1 MSTIVT
7 MKILYFSKAS
17 DIGPSSRYRI
27 FQYLP
32 YLRSRELDVVVKP
45 LFGPTYFWLL
55 TWRASWPIVI
65 AKAIYALLRFFKRGR
80 DLLSMGCVDL
90 IVIEGQLFPYCP
102 ATVERLLVKLNQ
114 RIVVELDDAIYLT
127 RFHKRK
133 MSAIMRMSSAAI
145 VGNHVLAKYVER
157 FASSVSIIPT
167 VVDTDRFHPP
177 AQLGSNQDR
186 EGVTTIVWAGLASN
200 FPYLELL
207 VPVIRELQQT
217 ERIRFRVISSCPPV
231 LPGVNLDF
239 RLWSLEGEVADLQG
253 GDIGVMPLPDTE
265 WARGK
270 CGLKLL
276 QYMALGLP
284 AVASPIGVNQE
295 IISDGE
301 NGFLASTQ
309 EEWYATLLWLCR
321 DAQLRVRIG
330 QAARKTVKSEYSL
343 SVWGPRLADRYRVI
357 INESRPTESVS
368 PGEEAPTR

>member
-1 MSTIVT
+1 
-7 MKILYFSKAS
+7 MKVLYFSKAS
-17 DIGPSSRYRI
+17 DIGPTSRYRI

-32 YLRSRELDVVVKP
+32 YLRSQELDVVVKP

-55 TWRASWPIVI
+55 TWRAAWPKVI
-65 AKAIYALLRFFKRGR
+65 AKAVYALVRFFKRAG
-80 DLLSMGCVDL
+80 DLLSMGRVDL

-102 ATVERLLVKLNQ
+102 ATAERLLVKLNQ
-114 RIVVELDDAIYLT
+114 KIVVELDDAIYLT
-127 RFHKRK
+127 RFHQRK

-145 VGNHVLAKYVER
+145 VGNHVLAKYVEG

-186 EGVTTIVWAGLASN
+186 EGVTTIVWVGLASN

-239 RLWSLEGEVADLQG
+239 RLWSLEGEVTELQG

-309 EEWYATLLWLCR
+309 EEWYATLLRLCR
-321 DAQLRVRIG
+321 DVQLRVRIG

-357 INESRPTESVS
+357 INESRPTESIS
-368 PGEEAPTR
+368 PAGETPTR

>member
-1 MSTIVT
+1 MRVV
-7 MKILYFSKAS
+7 YFSKAS

-32 YLRSRELDVVVKP
+32 YLRSQELDVVVKP

-55 TWRASWPIVI
+55 TWRAAWLKVI
-65 AKAIYALLRFFKRGR
+65 AKAIYALLRFFKRAG
-80 DLLSMGCVDL
+80 DLLSMGRVDL
-90 IVIEGQLFPYCP
+90 IVIQGQLFPYCP
-102 ATVERLLVKLNQ
+102 ATVERLLVKLN
-114 RIVVELDDAIYLT
+114 RKIVVELDDAIYLT
-127 RFHKRK
+127 RFHQLKISELLRV
-133 MSAIMRMSSAAI
+133 SSAAI
-145 VGNHVLAKYVER
+145 VGNHLLANYAGR
-157 FASSVSIIPT
+157 FASRVSVIPT
-167 VVDTDRFHPP
+167 VVDTDRFRPG
-177 AQLGSNQDR
+177 AQLTSNRDR
-186 EGVTTIVWAGLASN
+186 KGVTTIVWVGLAYN

-207 VPVIRELQQT
+207 APVIRELQRT
-217 ERIRFRVISSCPPV
+217 ERVQFRVISSRPPA

-239 RLWSLEGEVADLQG
+239 RSWSLEGEVADLQG
-253 GDIGVMPLPDTE
+253 GHIGVMPLPDTE

-309 EEWYATLLWLCR
+309 EEWHTALIRLCQ
-321 DAQLRVRIG
+321 DAELRVRIG
-330 QAARKTVKSEYSL
+330 QAARKTVEQEYSL

-357 INESRPTESVS
+357 INENRPVESIS
-368 PGEEAPTR
+368 TGRRAPTRLNG